1 VGLFLVNPKDNT
13 LLIGRRRDSNL
24 FGLPGGWLELGE
36 SWEECA
42 SRELKEETGLIK
54 SIYNFSH
61 IHTLNCRIMSQ
72 KFHNISCIMYA
83 EIEDHEL
90 DKIKNMEP
98 HKCYGWEWVPL
109 ELLRKNLLRLFV
121 PLRHFLAK
129 FSNLENT
136 SDLKKMVKRFQ
147 IISNE

>member
-1 VGLFLVNPKDNT
+1 
-13 LLIGRRRDSNL
+13 
-24 FGLPGGWLELGE
+24 
-36 SWEECA
+36 
-42 SRELKEETGLIK
+42 
-54 SIYNFSH
+54 
-61 IHTLNCRIMSQ
+61 
-72 KFHNISCIMYA
+72 MYA

-98 HKCYGWEWVPL
+98 HKCYGWEWVSL